1 MFFGNIPTLPMETW
15 IIILGSVGLFA
26 ALTLLAIWDAF
37 NREFPSNMEKV
48 GWIQLAI
55 FIPFLG
61 CLAYFVLGRKGGK
74 NMMTNNFKKYVVA
87 VLICLP
93 LATGLSG
100 CVTTSDMDSL
110 RMELRQTRSQLNKKI
125 DTLGEQDV
133 EIRKEIKKSS
143 SVRTQQAN
151 MYAEVNALKMQVA
164 KLQGTVNAMAES
176 VDRLDGVSTNSTESL
191 SKLTHHVENMRMALE
206 SQLAIDL
213 SLIKFA
219 APKNETVPASATS
232 STVAI
237 GGIAAVVSPDAPKVK
252 PADPAQALYDKALDG
267 FKTRKYKN
275 AIRDWSEF
283 TKTFPKHKLV
293 SNALFWEGES
303 YYQLKDYANAALKY
317 QVVIAKHSKSNK
329 YRSALLKQGLCLI
342 KLGKTKSGKYI
353 LEDLIKKAP
362 ESAEAN
368 RAKTIIKNLK

>member
-1 MFFGNIPTLPMETW
+1 
-15 IIILGSVGLFA
+15 
-26 ALTLLAIWDAF
+26 
-37 NREFPSNMEKV
+37 
-48 GWIQLAI
+48 
-55 FIPFLG
+55 
-61 CLAYFVLGRKGGK
+61 
-74 NMMTNNFKKYVVA
+74 MTNNLKKYVVA

-93 LATGLSG
+93 LTTGLSG
-100 CVTTSDMDSL
+100 CVTTSDMDTL

-125 DTLGEQDV
+125 DTLGAQDAKLS
-133 EIRKEIKKSS
+133 KEIKKSS

-176 VDRLDGVSTNSTESL
+176 VGSLDAQSTNSTKSL
-191 SKLTHHVENMRMALE
+191 AKLTHKVENMRLALE

-219 APKNETVPASATS
+219 ASKNQTALTAATS
-232 STVAI
+232 STIAT
-237 GGIAAVVSPDAPKVK
+237 GGIAAVVAPDTQNVEA
-252 PADPAQALYDKALDG
+252 ADPAQALYDKALEE
-267 FKTRKYKN
+267 FKARKYKN

-293 SNALFWEGES
+293 PNALFWEGES

-317 QVVIAKHSKSNK
+317 QIVIAKHSKSNK
-329 YRSALLKQGLCLI
+329 YKSALLKQGLCLI
-342 KLGKTKSGKYI
+342 KLGKIKSGKFI